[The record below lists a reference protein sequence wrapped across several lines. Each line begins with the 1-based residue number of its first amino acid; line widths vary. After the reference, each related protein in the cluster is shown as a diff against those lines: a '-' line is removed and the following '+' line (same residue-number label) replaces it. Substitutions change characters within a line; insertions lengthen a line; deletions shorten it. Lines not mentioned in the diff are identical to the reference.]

1 MKRHPAL
8 VPLSH
13 DHHHALVEARRLRRA
28 ADSPESVAVA
38 TAFLRFFA
46 DDTVRHFREEEELL
60 FPSVVE
66 FEEARELLVQ
76 ALLEH
81 QRLHALTAQ
90 LQHSVTTGGA
100 VDDLMRELG
109 DLLEAH
115 VRLEERQLFPL
126 IERLLKDVTGLLPAE
141 RDDVDAARHE
151 RRRGAVRGI
160 ASDELNAT
168 LLSWNAGTGPPE
180 HVNEER
186 DVLVVVLDGS
196 ATVRIDEEERALA
209 RGETAII
216 GKGRKAQDHRRPRW
230 RALSLSPSAPAAT
243 PDRPCCRARRRR
255 WGRLKWPL
263 RARCDRESPSHAHR
277 RHGRRVEAGLRTNG
291 VSPG

>member
-28 ADSPESVAVA
+28 ADTPESAAAA

-46 DDTVRHFREEEELL
+46 DQTVRHFREEEELL
-60 FPSVVE
+60 FPRVLE

-90 LQHSVTTGGA
+90 LQQSVSAGGEIE
-100 VDDLMRELG
+100 DLMRELG
-109 DLLEAH
+109 ELLEAH
-115 VRLEERQLFPL
+115 VRLEERRLFPL
-126 IERLLKDVTGLLPAE
+126 IERLLEDVTELQPRLRDGLEADAPEQSPVTAE
-141 RDDVDAARHE
+141 RL
-151 RRRGAVRGI
+151 
-160 ASDELNAT
+160 ASDELNVT
-168 LLSWNAGTGPPE
+168 PLSWKAGSGPPE

-196 ATVRIDEEERALA
+196 ATLGIDGEERELA
-209 RGETAII
+209 RGDTAII
-216 GKGRKAQDHRRPRW
+216 AKGRRRKITAGRGGVRYLSIHRRRPPLQIG
-230 RALSLSPSAPAAT
+230 RAAERGDVHGEKTEGGLCGLCDSMVSVALAP
-243 PDRPCCRARRRR
+243 
-255 WGRLKWPL
+255 
-263 RARCDRESPSHAHR
+263 
-277 RHGRRVEAGLRTNG
+277 
-291 VSPG
+291 